1 MLRKR
6 AVLVLSTVALVVVAI
21 FLAQLAPFSSPRAVA
36 KTQTTPTPTS
46 MLVATIP
53 AATPI
58 AVNDAAKSV
67 QAQVEAV
74 YQAAGEAV
82 VNITAQS
89 TAYDFFMNP
98 VPQAGTGSGF
108 VYDDQG
114 HIVTNFHVIENANKV
129 VVTLADGRTLDA
141 TIVGQDPSNDLAVLQ
156 IKDENRSLRPIALA
170 DSSTLSVG
178 QFVVAIGNPFGLERT
193 LTFGV
198 ISSLGRII
206 QSPDGRFIGQAIQ
219 TDAAINPGNSG
230 GPLLDLQ
237 GRVIGINSQIIS
249 PSRSNAGIG
258 FAIPVNTVKLVVPEL
273 ITHGY
278 YRHPW
283 IGAQFLELTPQRTQV
298 LAEAGVKGPDK
309 GLLLLEITPGSAADK
324 AGLRGGQRIVRLGD
338 VQLPLGGDV
347 LVAIDGQE
355 IASLQDLTVYLEMH
369 TQVGDAVQVT
379 VLRDGKR
386 LTASLTLQE
395 RPAQ

>member
-6 AVLVLSTVALVVVAI
+6 VVLVLSTVALLIVAF
-21 FLAQLAPFSSPRAVA
+21 FLAQLVPISSPRAVA
-36 KTQTTPTPTS
+36 QTQTTPTPTP

-74 YQAAGEAV
+74 YQAAGEDV

-156 IKDENRSLRPIALA
+156 VKDENHSLRPIALA

-369 TQVGDAVQVT
+369 TQVGDVVQVT